1 MKCRVLSTRWADVD
15 VGLCRKE
22 LGCLQRFQVV
32 GGLPRFWESWTL
44 SRPSTGKTD
53 VQPTLV
59 DTIIDREDSITHN
72 KMTDACICVKQVLG
86 AQFGPR
92 PPSPISRWDMAPW
105 KVPCTRGM
113 GPTRRLTCLAPP
125 WHYPRK
131 TVKTEINAKF
141 NDGSVPKE

>member
-44 SRPSTGKTD
+44 SRPSAGKTD

-72 KMTDACICVKQVLG
+72 TMTDACICVKQVLG
-86 AQFGPR
+86 AQFRPR
-92 PPSPISRWDMAPW
+92 PPSTDIEVGHGSLESAVYEGNGADEAPNL
-105 KVPCTRGM
+105 PRTA
-113 GPTRRLTCLAPP
+113 LALSQ
-125 WHYPRK
+125 K
-131 TVKTEINAKF
+131 N
-141 NDGSVPKE
+141 S